1 MFSALVGSNRE
12 SRKTRTARL
21 RTRTKGASLMTT
33 KTKRQLLGEI
43 EELKDAN
50 EELQEQLDRITDI
63 VAPPEEEAEDEDDDQ
78 DQ

>member
-1 MFSALVGSNRE
+1 
-12 SRKTRTARL
+12 
-21 RTRTKGASLMTT
+21 MTT